1 MAFLRRIP
9 LLLLATLLAGTT
21 ACSDDGPAATP
32 TSTPTVQTPGGS
44 SPDPLEDELLA
55 RVRDLRQTVVTAR
68 DLLAG
73 ATTVDGE
80 EAEEA
85 VAALTAADHLTDRSA
100 GVAPLFPGPL
110 TSRQETIDYGDTLT
124 STLSA
129 ARAAGGPLG
138 VRISQV
144 LADPVAGDLGIWQR
158 DPQGL
163 LDAVDEAAR
172 ATSVAEAEEA
182 VMELPGEGTR
192 ALAFALLAS
201 RARTDAD
208 VRAYAER
215 AIAHLDVV
223 LRAVDDALADASGG
237 Q

>member
-1 MAFLRRIP
+1 MPFLRRTP

-32 TSTPTVQTPGGS
+32 TSTPTAQAPGGS
-44 SPDPLEDELLA
+44 SPDPLEDELVA
-55 RVRDLRQTVVTAR
+55 RVRDLRETVVTAR
-68 DLLAG
+68 DLLTG
-73 ATTVDGE
+73 ATTAGSE

-85 VAALTAADHLTDRSA
+85 VAALTADDRLADRSTD
-100 GVAPLFPGPL
+100 VAPLFPGPL
-110 TSRQETIDYGDTLT
+110 SSREETIDYGDALT
-124 STLSA
+124 STLTA

-144 LADPVAGDLGIWQR
+144 LADPVAGDLGVWQR

-163 LDAVDEAAR
+163 LDAIDDAAR
-172 ATSVAEAEEA
+172 ATSVEEGEQA
-182 VMELPGEGTR
+182 ALELSGEGTR

-215 AIAHLDVV
+215 ATAHLDVV
-223 LRAVDDALADASGG
+223 LQAIDDALADGTEGG
-237 Q
+237 